1 LAAAATAGGANAT
14 FAIPFGGVNDG
25 CCAPVPAANAVELDL
40 LGAVPAAA
48 LAITCGDC
56 FDAGESGYF
65 RAEGPAP
72 ASVDSDGFFDQ
83 ENIFVLGIFQPL
95 LLLQPTLKN
104 ELATMPKAANR
115 VHLVTS
121 NRILDHS
128 LDHMLSTLKD
138 RRLHLLAFK
147 ANPFVCLAIS
157 LVGNPTYLFTRT
169 SLLDILGPSNKAK
182 SAKFL
187 KS

>member
-1 LAAAATAGGANAT
+1 LAAAAAAGGANAT
-14 FAIPFGGVNDG
+14 FAIPFGGVKVG
-25 CCAPVPAANAVELDL
+25 CFAPVPAANAVEPVELAL

-48 LAITCGDC
+48 LAITCGVC

-72 ASVDSDGFFDQ
+72 ASVDSEGFFDQ

-95 LLLQPTLKN
+95 LLLQPTFKN
-104 ELATMPKAANR
+104 ALAIMPKAANR

-128 LDHMLSTLKD
+128 LDHMLSTL
-138 RRLHLLAFK
+138 
-147 ANPFVCLAIS
+147 
-157 LVGNPTYLFTRT
+157 
-169 SLLDILGPSNKAK
+169 
-182 SAKFL
+182 
-187 KS
+187 